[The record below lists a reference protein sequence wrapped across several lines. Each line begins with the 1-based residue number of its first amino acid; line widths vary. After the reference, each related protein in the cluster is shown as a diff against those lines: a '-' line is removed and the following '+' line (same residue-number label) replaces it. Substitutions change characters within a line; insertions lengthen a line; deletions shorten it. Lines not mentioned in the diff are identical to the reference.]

1 MAHPTIPL
9 VESLLAWADAQPD
22 RAALITEAS
31 TTRWAELARM
41 IRAAAVRLLRAG
53 LQHGDRVLL
62 SGPNDPELV
71 AAYFAVHAAGCVA
84 TVVDADI
91 PGPMACWIVENSQA
105 RMALTTRDLSLP
117 VPTEDLHE
125 FLALG
130 DRQLATSLHCRMDDD
145 ADLLYTT
152 GTTGP
157 KKGVLLGQRQIAQ
170 AALNVN
176 AVLRSQPGDVEL
188 VPIPLSH
195 SFGLGRLRCM
205 AQSGHTLALETGM
218 RNATKSLKRL
228 LDLKATGLALVPAG
242 FQLILRMT
250 GDHLAQARDHL
261 GYVEIGS
268 APMPMATKLKLM
280 ELLPRTR
287 LCHHYGLTEASRASF
302 IEYHAEPHKLAT
314 IGRPSPNVE
323 IEIHDSHDRPTPAGQ
338 RGEIVVRGGMVM
350 KEYWRQPDL
359 TRKAVHN
366 GWLRTGDWG
375 FQDADGYFHL
385 VGRHTDLVNV
395 SGLKVCPEEVEQHL
409 NTHPAIVES
418 ACLGIPD
425 PHGITGECVMA
436 CLVTRSHVTDEELVE
451 WLRARLEEF
460 KIPRVWQR
468 VDRIT
473 KTSSGKIQRHLM
485 RDAAGPP

>member
-1 MAHPTIPL
+1 M
-9 VESLLAWADAQPD
+9 V
-22 RAALITEAS
+22 
-31 TTRWAELARM
+31 
-41 IRAAAVRLLRAG
+41 RAAASRLLQAG
-53 LQHGDRVLL
+53 LRPGDRVLL
-62 SGPNDPELV
+62 CGPNSPEWA
-71 AAYFAVHAAGCVA
+71 AAYFGIHAAGGVA
-84 TVVDADI
+84 TPVDADI
-91 PGPMACWIVENSQA
+91 PGQDACWVAENSQA
-105 RMALTTRDLSLP
+105 RLALTTRSLGLATA
-117 VPTEDLHE
+117 TEDLSAFVRPGE
-125 FLALG
+125 
-130 DRQLATSLHCRMDDD
+130 RQLATAPRCTMDEA

-157 KKGVLLGQRQIAQ
+157 RKGVLLEHRHIAQ

-176 AVLRSQPGDVEL
+176 ALLRPQPCDVEL

-205 AQSGHTLALETGM
+205 AQSGHALALEAGM
-218 RNATKSLKRL
+218 RNPARLLKRL
-228 LDLKATGLALVPAG
+228 LDLKATGLSLVPAG

-250 GDHLAQARDHL
+250 GDRLAEARDYL
-261 GYVEIGS
+261 GYVEILG
-268 APMPMATKLKLM
+268 APMPMATKQKLM

-287 LCHHYGLTEASRASF
+287 LCHHYGLTEASRATF

-323 IEIHDSHDRPTPAGQ
+323 VEIHDSHDRPRPPDQ
-338 RGEIVVRGGMVM
+338 HGELVVRGGMVM

-359 TRKAVHN
+359 TRQVMHD
-366 GWLRTGDWG
+366 GWLRTGDCG

-385 VGRHTDLVNV
+385 VGRDTDLVNV
-395 SGLKVCPEEVEQHL
+395 AGLKVSPEEIEQHL

-436 CLVTRSHVTDEELVE
+436 CLVIRSHVTDEELVD

-468 VDRIT
+468 VDRIA

-485 RDAAGPP
+485 RSEADRT